1 MVLEPREDQA
11 AEVLV
16 QEHQVKEQ
24 TEDLAEE
31 ERGLLVNLVED
42 QVRSNIDM

>member
-1 MVLEPREDQA
+1 MVLEPREDQPD
-11 AEVLV
+11 LV